1 MKRRALGPVVH
12 MAVTLVALL
21 APGPIAARGTYQEPA
36 EFVAEAFG
44 GAPPPPE
51 VLTLDEPLAQRA
63 REILDHPIRAKRL
76 RYWREGVRTV
86 WVLEEV
92 GKEEPITAGFIV
104 NGGKIER
111 TKVLIFRESRGW
123 EVRYPFFTDQFHG
136 ITLEGDDELSHSID
150 AISGATLS
158 VSALKKLARLALVL
172 DRHVQAASPR

>member
-1 MKRRALGPVVH
+1 MKRRAFSPIVY
-12 MAVTLVALL
+12 MMVALL
-21 APGPIAARGTYQEPA
+21 APGSIAARGTYQEPA